1 MMYYGNRFMG
11 FSRRIALAAVCAVL
25 LLSGCWDRGG
35 RKGPAESSDR
45 LEYAPQV
52 NEVDTII
59 LRRQT
64 FRRQLTA
71 NGRLSA
77 VRKSALGF
85 RSSGTIAEVNV
96 ENGDMVRKGDVIAA
110 LDRTEKRLA
119 LRSAQLSL
127 DKAEME
133 LYDVLA
139 GLGYIVEDTLSVPED
154 VLAVAKMR
162 SGYKEALYSLE
173 GAEYD
178 YSGAVIA
185 APFSGKVAGVEL
197 KRYDASGSTPFC
209 TLIDDSEFDVTF
221 TVLEAEYGFLARGL
235 KVKVEPFSSPGDVL
249 YGEVVSVNPSVDEHG
264 LVAVKARVPNNG
276 SLVDGMNVSV
286 SVERD
291 VDARLVVP
299 KSAVVIRDNEYVLFK
314 YEDGRA
320 RWTYVHIIMDNSE
333 SYAVEANVERGAEL
347 EEGDAVII
355 SGNLNLADDSEVQT
369 KD

>member
-1 MMYYGNRFMG
+1 MMYSNRPMG
-11 FSRRIALAAVCAVL
+11 LSEGIAMAAVSAML
-25 LLSGCWDRGG
+25 LFSGCGG
-35 RKGPAESSDR
+35 GTGRSGESEDTAR
-45 LEYAPQV
+45 LEYTPQV
-52 NEVDTII
+52 NEVDTVI
-59 LRRQT
+59 LSRRT

-71 NGRLSA
+71 NGKLSA

-85 RSSGTIAEVNV
+85 RSSGIIASVNA
-96 ENGDMVRKGDVIAA
+96 ENGDAVRKGDVIAS
-110 LDRTEKRLA
+110 LDMTEKRLA
-119 LRSAQLSL
+119 LRSARLSL
-127 DKAEME
+127 EKAEME

-139 GLGYIVEDTLSVPED
+139 GLGYIV
-154 VLAVAKMR
+154 AV
-162 SGYKEALYSLE
+162 YSLE

-178 YSGAVIA
+178 YTGASIT

-197 KRYDASGSTPFC
+197 KPYDASGSSPFC

-235 KVKVEPFSSPGDVL
+235 KVKVEPFSSSGDVL
-249 YGEVVSVNPSVDEHG
+249 YGEIVSVNPSVDENG
-264 LVAVKARVPNNG
+264 LVSVKARVPNDG

-286 SVERD
+286 SVEKD

-299 KSAVVIRDNEYVLFK
+299 KSAVVIRDNEYVLFR
-314 YEDGRA
+314 YVDGRA
-320 RWTYVHIIMDNSE
+320 RWTYVHIVMDNSE

-355 SGNLNLADDSEVQT
+355 SGNLNLADDSEVRI

>member
-1 MMYYGNRFMG
+1 MMYSNRPMG
-11 FSRRIALAAVCAVL
+11 LSKGIAMAAVSAML
-25 LLSGCWDRGG
+25 LFSGCGG
-35 RKGPAESSDR
+35 GTGRSGESEDTAR
-45 LEYAPQV
+45 LEYTPQV
-52 NEVDTII
+52 NEVDTVI
-59 LRRQT
+59 LSRRT

-71 NGRLSA
+71 NGKLSA

-85 RSSGTIAEVNV
+85 RSSGIIASVNA
-96 ENGDMVRKGDVIAA
+96 ENGDAVRKGDVIAS
-110 LDRTEKRLA
+110 LDMTEKRLA
-119 LRSAQLSL
+119 LRSARLSL
-127 DKAEME
+127 EKAEME

-162 SGYKEALYSLE
+162 SGYKEAVYSLE

-178 YSGAVIA
+178 YTGASIT

-197 KRYDASGSTPFC
+197 KPYDASGSSPFC

-235 KVKVEPFSSPGDVL
+235 KVKVEPFSSSGDVL
-249 YGEVVSVNPSVDEHG
+249 YGEIVSVNPSVDENG
-264 LVAVKARVPNNG
+264 LVSVKARVPNNG

-286 SVERD
+286 SVEKD

-299 KSAVVIRDNEYVLFK
+299 KSAVVIRDNEYVLFR
-314 YEDGRA
+314 YVDGRA
-320 RWTYVHIIMDNSE
+320 RWTYVHIVMDNSE

-355 SGNLNLADDSEVQT
+355 SGNLNLADDSEVRI